1 MVMYKNV
8 NGVQIQMSSVEE
20 TARLAEEKAWA
31 DGTLD
36 RGLESIRQERNRLL
50 VKSDYMGN
58 SDVTMSSAWKTYRQ
72 ALRDITNGLD
82 TVTKINTK
90 LEIEDGEYKN
100 FPTKPSGE

>member
-1 MVMYKNV
+1 MATLYKIID
-8 NGVQIQMSSVEE
+8 GERFPLSDAEI
-20 TARLAEEKAWA
+20 TAREAEEKAWA

-82 TVTKINTK
+82 TIDKINNVTW
-90 LEIEDGEYKN
+90 
-100 FPTKPSGE
+100 PTEPS